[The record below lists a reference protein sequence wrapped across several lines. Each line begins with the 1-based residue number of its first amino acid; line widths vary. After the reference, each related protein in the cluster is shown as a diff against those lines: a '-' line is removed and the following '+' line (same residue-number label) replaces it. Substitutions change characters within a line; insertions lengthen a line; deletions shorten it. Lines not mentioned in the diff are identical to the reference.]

1 MRLGEAWQ
9 SSLIVSLEMSR
20 PKVSRRSHGGAL
32 RQQLAAIP
40 DIGVHIGIA

>member
-9 SSLIVSLEMSR
+9 SSSIVSLEMSR
-20 PKVSRRSHGGAL
+20 PKVSRRQNGVTL
-32 RQQLAAIP
+32 RPQLAAIP